1 MKRQK
6 RQTRQMFGVLMG
18 TALATALVAAQ
29 SAPPAAAPPGDQTR
43 DVTVTG
49 CLVQGSAPAV
59 FLLEDA
65 RGNPEDRNE
74 KAKKYFLSA
83 AVPDL
88 RANLNKEVK
97 ISGQAETKEPP
108 MPAAG
113 QKVSDQDLPKLTV
126 KTISAVADRCTSAP

>member
-1 MKRQK
+1 
-6 RQTRQMFGVLMG
+6 MFGMLVG
-18 TALATALVAAQ
+18 TVLATALVAAQ
-29 SAPPAAAPPGDQTR
+29 SAPPAEAPQGNQK

-65 RGNPEDRNE
+65 RANPEDKNE
-74 KAKKYFLSA
+74 KARKYFLSA

-126 KTISAVADRCTSAP
+126 KTISAVADRCTSAQ